1 MFLHR
6 EKASRGLRVIVAFA
20 AATRVPSKESCAGM
34 RKEELRRRP
43 FSLYS
48 FYVLYKLYS
57 KREWIL
63 PIFGAVAVSSQEILH
78 TIRRARLGT

>member
-1 MFLHR
+1 
-6 EKASRGLRVIVAFA
+6 
-20 AATRVPSKESCAGM
+20 M
-34 RKEELRRRP
+34 RKEALRRRP

-57 KREWIL
+57 KREWIF
-63 PIFGAVAVSSQEILH
+63 PIFGALAVSSQEILQR